1 MATSIQAILVPRGAE
16 YQTVCRGLQN
26 TSAAPPV
33 VPIPMGIAAIKAFQW
48 RQAFLQ
54 PGATVLVMG
63 LCGSLRPQYGAGDAV
78 LYQACHTVD
87 HQTVNC
93 DPGFSDWVATQV
105 SSELPRVRAFTSLRF
120 ISNAAEKQQLAT
132 THGTDVVDMEGAA
145 ILAALLPL
153 KVKVAMLRVVSDG
166 CEWDMPNLTT
176 AIRVNGRL
184 SPSRLLIEMAQQP
197 RASLR
202 FVRGSLQG
210 LRRLRQIT
218 AELFDAAGSSL
229 AQPPR

>member
-1 MATSIQAILVPRGAE
+1 MATSISAILVPRGAE

-33 VPIPMGIAAIKAFQW
+33 VPIPIGIAAIKAFQW
-48 RQAFLQ
+48 QQTFLQ

-63 LCGSLRPQYGAGDAV
+63 LCGSLSAQYRAGAAV

-87 HQTVNC
+87 DQTANC
-93 DPGFSDWVATQV
+93 DPRFSDWIATQIPA
-105 SSELPRVRAFTSLRF
+105 ELPRVQALTSPRF
-120 ISNAAEKQQLAT
+120 ISSAAEKQQLAT
-132 THGTDVVDMEGAA
+132 AHKTDVVDMEGAA

-153 KVKVAMLRVVSDG
+153 KVRVAMLRVVSDG
-166 CEWDMPNLTT
+166 SEWDMPNLTT

-197 RASLR
+197 KASLQ

-218 AELFDAAGSSL
+218 TDLFDAGSSL
-229 AQPPR
+229 AQPPQ

>member
-48 RQAFLQ
+48 RQTFLQ

-63 LCGSLRPQYGAGDAV
+63 LCGSLRAQYRAGDAV

-87 HQTVNC
+87 HQTISC
-93 DPGFSDWVATQV
+93 DPRFTDAIAAQIPA
-105 SSELPRVRAFTSLRF
+105 ELPCVQAFTSPRF
-120 ISNAAEKQQLAT
+120 ISSAAEKQQLAT

-153 KVKVAMLRVVSDG
+153 KVRVAMLRVVSDG
-166 CEWDMPNLTT
+166 CEWNMPNLTT
-176 AIRVNGRL
+176 AIRVDGRL

-202 FVRGSLQG
+202 FVRDSLQG

-218 AELFDAAGSSL
+218 TDLFDTV
-229 AQPPR
+229 